1 MRWIKNNQ
9 FVALLVGVLITCSTM
24 FSFTIIN
31 DEESYNELFI
41 TNGDTLWTLAEQY
54 RGNTPKQTWISEV
67 MLANR
72 LENQLIQAGE
82 TLLIPTSLN
91 QYEPD
96 HGVEVAGNTNDD
108 K

>member
-1 MRWIKNNQ
+1 MKWIKNNQ
-9 FVALLVGVLITCSTM
+9 FAALLVGVLIICSTM
-24 FSFTIIN
+24 FSLSIID
-31 DEESYNELFI
+31 DEESYNEIFI
-41 TNGDTLWTLAEQY
+41 SNGDTLWTLAEQY

-82 TLLIPTSLN
+82 TLKIPTSLD
-91 QYEPD
+91 QYVPD